1 MARKQPEDQKIWAV
15 AVPFQNLVAVLI
27 KSLKLLD
34 LTKKAVHAI
43 LWVACNAKIQQNI
56 PLDSSDIPGQVCGRF
71 FIVL

>member
-34 LTKKAVHAI
+34 LIKKAVHAI